1 MSSISQQQVRVR
13 FAPSPTGHLHIGGLR
28 TAIFN
33 WLFAHHNNGVYL
45 LRIEDTDIERSKKE
59 YTDSILDSFAW
70 MGIQADEPIVIQSER
85 AAAHHAAV
93 QQLIAEGK
101 AYYCSCSQEEVI
113 ERHKKKMGSDD
124 LFIKY
129 DGACRG
135 KKSNPADQKVPHA
148 IRFALPFAK
157 GPITFNDII
166 HGEITI
172 DADQLDDFVIFRS
185 DGTPMYNFVVVVD
198 DAFMGITHVIRGEDH
213 ISNTPKQI
221 LLYQALGYEVPMF
234 GHLPM
239 ILGPSGDRLSKRDG
253 ATSVLEYR
261 RAGYLPDALLNY
273 LVRLGWAHGDQEIF
287 SREELIKLFSLEA
300 VNKKASIFDFQK
312 LAWLNGVYVRQ
323 LEDKDLFEKMVT
335 DVDHEI
341 RQQLAPWS
349 DQQIIAAITLYKERI
364 KTIAELVT
372 ELRVLHSS
380 KVAYAPEDYAHF
392 ILPQTADHLR
402 QVIQILEAQQLF
414 TVDIVTECIK
424 NLTKQLGIKL
434 VSIAQ
439 PIRIALVGK
448 SASPGI
454 FDLLTFLGK
463 EESIARM
470 RSLIAH
476 IEK

>member
-1 MSSISQQQVRVR
+1 MSSTIQNQVRVR

-28 TAIFN
+28 TALFN
-33 WLFAHHNNGVYL
+33 WLFARHNNGVYL

-70 MGIQADEPIVIQSER
+70 MGIQHDEPIVIQSTRVAE
-85 AAAHHAAV
+85 HHAAV
-93 QQLIAEGK
+93 QKLISQGK
-101 AYYCSCSQEEVI
+101 AYYCSCSQEEVV

-124 LFIKY
+124 LFVKY
-129 DGACRG
+129 DGACRT
-135 KKSNPADQKVPHA
+135 KKVTQEDLQKPHA

-157 GPITFNDII
+157 GPITFNDLI

-221 LLYQALGYEVPMF
+221 LLYQALDYVVPIF

-261 RAGYLPDALLNY
+261 TSGYLPDALLNY

-287 SREELIKLFSLEA
+287 TRAELFQLFSLEA

-312 LAWLNGVYVRQ
+312 LAWLNGMYLRQ
-323 LEDKDLFEKMVT
+323 LTDKDLFEKMVT
-335 DVDHEI
+335 DVEPNI
-341 RQQLAPWS
+341 RAVLAPWS
-349 DQQIIAAITLYKERI
+349 DQQTIAATTLYKERI
-364 KTIAELVT
+364 KTIAELVC

-380 KVAYAPEDYAHF
+380 KVEYSSEDYSQF

-439 PIRIALVGK
+439 PIRIALVGT

-470 RSLIAH
+470 RSLVAH